1 LSSSVRRHTARILDR
16 HSSSVMGSSCGL
28 LVRFAPARARDYL
41 SRETIMSL
49 KVAVAHLARGDWEK
63 AHAIVQDDESAL
75 GCWAHGI
82 VHLLEGDM
90 GNAAYWYRR
99 AGRRFP
105 EKVDVT
111 SEVAALAAACG
122 S

>member
-1 LSSSVRRHTARILDR
+1 MASV
-16 HSSSVMGSSCGL
+16 VQGL
-28 LVRFAPARARDYL
+28 GHRPGGPVAAVGARDYL
-41 SRETIMSL
+41 LRETIMSL
-49 KVAVAHLARGDWEK
+49 KVAVGHLARGDWEN

-90 GNAAYWYRR
+90 ENAAYWYRR
-99 AGRRFP
+99 AGRPFP
-105 EKVDVT
+105 KKVDVKG
-111 SEVAALAAACG
+111 EVAALAAACG